1 MCAKSQQSGDA
12 ATHLGP
18 TPTQHIATTQI
29 EIAHIAIT
37 YIEIAHIATT
47 YIGIAH
53 IVRSY
58 DGVACPGCGVS
69 IR

>member
-18 TPTQHIATTQI
+18 TPTQHVATTQ
-29 EIAHIAIT
+29 
-37 YIEIAHIATT
+37 IEIAHIATT